1 MNWPIPLPS
10 VLLQVE
16 RGQKSQKQRSEVEPG
31 KEKEY
36 EGKVILVLSLFL
48 SVLF

>member
-16 RGQKSQKQRSEVEPG
+16 RGQKSQKQSSEVEPG
-31 KEKEY
+31 KKKEY
-36 EGKVILVLSLFL
+36 EGKLILVLSLFFN
-48 SVLF
+48 VLF